1 MTVVRTNDRNEM
13 SFYRNTQW
21 IKTYAISMGARSKVF
36 KSFMNI
42 GSPSTWNVDKCRGV
56 FCPNFFRH
64 PILDFWKHLPIEEV
78 KLVIYKNQTPVVTMI
93 FDGRNSNLE
102 SWFSHANLK
111 SSPWD
116 DLSSAN
122 PKFFQM
128 KGVFGVR
135 RFYITNHNG
144 GCSVESGWLALN
156 EAGVYCAY
164 DKMNHFPAI
173 RYSDAKSRT
182 IWNNG
187 YALADSMAIFI
198 RLRQQN

>member
-1 MTVVRTNDRNEM
+1 MSTEM
-13 SFYRNTQW
+13 CRDF
-21 IKTYAISMGARSKVF
+21 SKQP
-36 KSFMNI
+36 I
-42 GSPSTWNVDKCRGV
+42 G
-56 FCPNFFRH
+56 
-64 PILDFWKHLPIEEV
+64 ILHLQQCQPCLQELLTERYYDSCQNKRPQRDV
-78 KLVIYKNQTPVVTMI
+78 LLQN
-93 FDGRNSNLE
+93 
-102 SWFSHANLK
+102 
-111 SSPWD
+111 
-116 DLSSAN
+116 
-122 PKFFQM
+122 
-128 KGVFGVR
+128 GVR

-182 IWNNG
+182 IWNSG